1 MARFRGN
8 AFYQKGFLGAA
19 FPLIPAMVPTIEQLG
34 LAEVLKELVTKNQG
48 LFLVTGPT
56 GSGKSTTLAALIDY
70 VNATHP
76 VHIITLEDPIEFV
89 YEDKKAIVNQREIGA
104 DTLAFSQG
112 LRRALRQDPDII
124 LIGELRDA
132 ETIVMC
138 HAGGRSMRV
147 AQYLSNQGFTNVAN
161 LAGGIAAWSDEV
173 DATVPH
179 Y

>member
-1 MARFRGN
+1 MPGRRNVFSSEAEFTVVREISVLELKARRDRGEM
-8 AFYQKGFLGAA
+8 
-19 FPLIPAMVPTIEQLG
+19 PLVLDVREDWEVQLASIPGVVHVPMNQVPAR
-34 LAEVLKELVTKNQG
+34 LAE
-48 LFLVTGPT
+48 
-56 GSGKSTTLAALIDY
+56 
-70 VNATHP
+70 
-76 VHIITLEDPIEFV
+76 FV
-89 YEDKKAIVNQREIGA
+89 
-104 DTLAFSQG
+104 
-112 LRRALRQDPDII
+112 
-124 LIGELRDA
+124 RDA